1 MKEIIIGIFFIAVGL
16 LFGSISL
23 TYTIGTLSNMG
34 PGYYP
39 LILSVA
45 LIVLGIVNILREVIY
60 GHN

>member
-1 MKEIIIGIFFIAVGL
+1 MKEIIIGIFFITVGL
-16 LFGSISL
+16 LFCGISL
-23 TYTIGTLSNMG
+23 TYKIGTLSNMG

-60 GHN
+60 GHT